1 MLDDTARRV
10 LGPSVDRVG
19 ARLARLGVSPIALS
33 LGGLVLGLA
42 AAVAAGFAIWAL
54 TLVLWPL
61 SRVFDLLDGAV
72 ARAADRVSERSGWVD
87 LVADFTVYGG
97 FVVGCGIGQPDARLA
112 CLVLLGTYYVNG
124 TVFLAF
130 SSAAQRLRWETRTG
144 GTFHFQRGLAEGTET
159 VVVHTLMVALPG
171 HMALIAWAFAAVVGL
186 TILHRVRE
194 AWRVLPDRPGP

>member
-1 MLDDTARRV
+1 M
-10 LGPSVDRVG
+10 
-19 ARLARLGVSPIALS
+19 
-33 LGGLVLGLA
+33 
-42 AAVAAGFAIWAL
+42 AAGFALWTLA
-54 TLVLWPL
+54 LVLWPT

-97 FVVGCGIGQPDARLA
+97 FVVGCGIGQPDARVA
-112 CLVLLGTYYVNG
+112 CLVLLGTYYLNG

-130 SSAAQRLRWETRTG
+130 SSAAERQGRQTRTG

-159 VVVHTLMVALPG
+159 VVAHTLMVALPG
-171 HMALIAWAFAAVVGL
+171 HMSLIAWMFAGMVAL

-194 AWRVLPDRPGP
+194 AWGALPG